1 MMPIDYNLILNSCVQ
16 LLFPY
21 YSICVLRIINDIID
35 IININVCVLP
45 LLYKLRFVSFLINEM
60 MMMMSAVYRRNT
72 IGPRTDPCG
81 TPYKTA
87 LLTV

>member
-35 IININVCVLP
+35 IINITCVSASIVKVAFCQL
-45 LLYKLRFVSFLINEM
+45 FLINEM
-60 MMMMSAVYRRNT
+60 MMTFYAYMHF
-72 IGPRTDPCG
+72 
-81 TPYKTA
+81 KTRQQ
-87 LLTV
+87 VM

>member
-45 LLYKLRFVSFLINEM
+45 LLYKLRFVSFFNKRNDDEM
-60 MMMMSAVYRRNT
+60 R
-72 IGPRTDPCG
+72 
-81 TPYKTA
+81 
-87 LLTV
+87 

>member
-1 MMPIDYNLILNSCVQ
+1 MPIDYNLILNSCVQ

-21 YSICVLRIINDIID
+21 YSICVLRIINYIID

-60 MMMMSAVYRRNT
+60 MMMMT
-72 IGPRTDPCG
+72 
-81 TPYKTA
+81 K
-87 LLTV
+87 

>member
-21 YSICVLRIINDIID
+21 YSICVLRIINYIID

-60 MMMMSAVYRRNT
+60 MMMMT
-72 IGPRTDPCG
+72 
-81 TPYKTA
+81 K
-87 LLTV
+87 

>member
-45 LLYKLRFVSFLINEM
+45 LLYKLRFVSFFLINEM
-60 MMMMSAVYRRNT
+60 MMQ
-72 IGPRTDPCG
+72 
-81 TPYKTA
+81 
-87 LLTV
+87 